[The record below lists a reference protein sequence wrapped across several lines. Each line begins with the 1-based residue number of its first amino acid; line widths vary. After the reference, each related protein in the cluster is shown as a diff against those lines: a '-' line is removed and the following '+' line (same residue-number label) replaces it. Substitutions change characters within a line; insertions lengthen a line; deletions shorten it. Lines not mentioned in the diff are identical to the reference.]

1 MSKREKPY
9 VAITMGDPAGIGSE
23 VTAKAL
29 TDRKIY
35 EECRPFVIGNSD
47 AMADASQLIGS
58 YHQINVI
65 QTLEDVKG
73 QYGTLD
79 ILDIGNLEYSTIIP
93 GQVSA
98 ASGKASVEWILKAG
112 ELASSGQ
119 VQAVVTAPIN
129 KEASNLAGH
138 KDIGHMEIFQRQTGA
153 QEVATMLIAKTLRV
167 VHLTTH
173 RSLRIACDYVTK
185 DNVLAKIKLT
195 HANFQEWGF
204 KSPRIGI
211 AALNPHASD
220 GGLLGDEE
228 EIQIQPAVE
237 KAKRLGINANG
248 PVPPDTIF
256 TQALNG
262 RYDVIIAMYHDQG
275 HIAIK
280 VHDWK
285 RSISVNLGLPFVR
298 TSVDHGTAFDIS
310 GKGIA
315 HHESML
321 ESIRVAVSLAKNK
334 QLP

>member
-1 MSKREKPY
+1 MPKNEKPY

-29 TDRKIY
+29 MDRKIY

-47 AMADASQLIGS
+47 AMADASQLIGGS
-58 YHQINVI
+58 HQINVA
-65 QTLEDVKG
+65 QTLEEVKG

-79 ILDIGNLEYSTIIP
+79 VLDIGNLEYGTIIH

-119 VQAVVTAPIN
+119 IQAVVTAPIN
-129 KEASNLAGH
+129 KEASSLAGY

-195 HANFQEWGF
+195 YANFQEWGF
-204 KSPRIGI
+204 TSPRIGI

-220 GGLLGDEE
+220 GGLLGNEE
-228 EIQIQPAVE
+228 KTQIEPAVE
-237 KAKRLGINANG
+237 KAQRLGIDANG

-262 RYDVIIAMYHDQG
+262 KYDVILAMYHDQG

-285 RSISVNLGLPFVR
+285 RSISVNLGLPFIR
-298 TSVDHGTAFDIS
+298 TSVDHGTAFDIA